1 MSEFSMYVKHSFP
14 QSLDSKRKLVQKW
27 KFALLQPTGAKDE
40 LKKLHTNS
48 LYYIL
53 YFVNTVY
60 HVLCVYCSYL
70 RGTL

>member
-1 MSEFSMYVKHSFP
+1 MCVLFSQIP
-14 QSLDSKRKLVQKW
+14 GLLKRKLVQKW
-27 KFALLQPTGAKDE
+27 KFALLQHTSAKDD
-40 LKKLHTNS
+40 

-60 HVLCVYCSYL
+60 HILCVYCSYL

>member
-1 MSEFSMYVKHSFP
+1 MCVKHNFSHIP
-14 QSLDSKRKLVQKW
+14 GLLRKLVQK
-27 KFALLQPTGAKDE
+27 FALF
-40 LKKLHTNS
+40 LKNYS

-70 RGTL
+70 RGIL